1 MVEFEQYYRRELKD
15 QKVREGGREEV
26 EYRNVKQLKKMEL

>member
-1 MVEFEQYYRRELKD
+1 MVEFEQYYSELKD